1 MHMGHKVL
9 YCISYSVGLGFARE
23 SSNFDFN
30 FDFVVIVRLG
40 S

>member
-23 SSNFDFN
+23 SSNFDF
-30 FDFVVIVRLG
+30 VVVVRLG
-40 S
+40 VRE